1 MPLAGWGMMKSTGKI
16 GEQPRTTR
24 ITRRKIITDWKM
36 NDQETEFQNFPH
48 FPVIAPADVLCRA
61 FSGHGAA
68 GRTTT

>member
-1 MPLAGWGMMKSTGKI
+1 MMESTGKI

-24 ITRRKIITDWKM
+24 IRRKKILTGWNRI
-36 NDQETEFQNFPH
+36 DQETDFQNFPH
-48 FPVIAPADVLCRA
+48 FPVIPPADVLCRV